1 MGDGKPIRSEKEH
14 GGLIMDDLEFRLYL
28 KIDIVQLDLWVEE
41 GWLIPET
48 SGGQRQFR
56 DADVARARLILD
68 LMGNMGVNEA
78 GVDVVMDLVD
88 QLHGLRGTMG
98 KLMTAISK
106 QERDVQRRLF
116 ESLEEVDR
124 F

>member
-1 MGDGKPIRSEKEH
+1 MNDH
-14 GGLIMDDLEFRLYL
+14 EFRLCL
-28 KIDIVQLDLWVEE
+28 KIDVVQLDFWVEQ

-48 SGGQRQFR
+48 SMGQRQFR

-88 QLHGLRGTMG
+88 QLHGIRGTMG
-98 KLMTAISK
+98 KLLTAIGR
-106 QERDVQRRLF
+106 QERDVQQRLF

>member
-1 MGDGKPIRSEKEH
+1 
-14 GGLIMDDLEFRLYL
+14 MDDHEFRLYL
-28 KIDIVQLDLWVEE
+28 KIDVVQLDFWIEQ

-48 SGGQRQFR
+48 SGEKRQFR

-88 QLHGLRGTMG
+88 QLHGIRGTMSQ
-98 KLMTAISK
+98 LMTAISR
-106 QERDVQRRLF
+106 QERDVQRRL
-116 ESLEEVDR
+116 LECLEDLEQ

>member
-1 MGDGKPIRSEKEH
+1 
-14 GGLIMDDLEFRLYL
+14 MDDLEFRLYL

-78 GVDVVMDLVD
+78 
-88 QLHGLRGTMG
+88 
-98 KLMTAISK
+98 
-106 QERDVQRRLF
+106 
-116 ESLEEVDR
+116 
-124 F
+124 

>member
-1 MGDGKPIRSEKEH
+1 
-14 GGLIMDDLEFRLYL
+14 MDDLEFRLYL

-48 SGGQRQFR
+48 SGGQRRFR

-68 LMGNMGVNEA
+68 LTGNMGVNEA
-78 GVDVVMDLVD
+78 GVDVIMDLVD

-98 KLMTAISK
+98 KLMTAISM
-106 QERDVQRRLF
+106 QERDVQRRLL
-116 ESLEEVDR
+116 ESLEEIDR

>member
-1 MGDGKPIRSEKEH
+1 
-14 GGLIMDDLEFRLYL
+14 MDDLEFRLYL

-48 SGGQRQFR
+48 SGGQRQFC

-116 ESLEEVDR
+116 ESLEEIDR

>member
-1 MGDGKPIRSEKEH
+1 MN
-14 GGLIMDDLEFRLYL
+14 DLEFRLYL
-28 KIDIVQLDLWVEE
+28 KIDVIQLDLWIEQ

-48 SGGQRQFR
+48 SDGRRQFR

-78 GVDVVMDLVD
+78 GVDIVMELVD
-88 QLHGLRGTMG
+88 ELHGLRGTMG
-98 KLMTAISK
+98 KLMAAIGK
-106 QERDVQRRLF
+106 QERDVQRRLL
-116 ESLEEVDR
+116 ESLEEIDR

>member
-1 MGDGKPIRSEKEH
+1 
-14 GGLIMDDLEFRLYL
+14 MDDLEFRLYL
-28 KIDIVQLDLWVEE
+28 KIDVVQLDFWVEQ

-48 SGGQRQFR
+48 SSGARQFR
-56 DADVARARLILD
+56 DVDVARARLILD
-68 LMGNMGVNEA
+68 LMSNMGVNEA

-98 KLMTAISK
+98 KLMTAISR
-106 QERDVQRRLF
+106 QERDVQLRLF
-116 ESLEEVDR
+116 ESLEDIDR

>member
-1 MGDGKPIRSEKEH
+1 MNDH
-14 GGLIMDDLEFRLYL
+14 EFRLCL
-28 KIDIVQLDLWVEE
+28 KIDVVQLDFWVEQ

-48 SGGQRQFR
+48 SRGQRRFR
-56 DADVARARLILD
+56 EADVARARLILD

-88 QLHGLRGTMG
+88 QLHGIRGTMG
-98 KLMTAISK
+98 KLLTAIGR
-106 QERDVQRRLF
+106 QERDVQQRLF

>member
-1 MGDGKPIRSEKEH
+1 
-14 GGLIMDDLEFRLYL
+14 MDDLEFRLYL
-28 KIDIVQLDLWVEE
+28 KIDIVQLDLWVGE

-78 GVDVVMDLVD
+78 GVDVIMDLID

-98 KLMTAISK
+98 KLMTAISM

-116 ESLEEVDR
+116 ESLEEIDR

>member
-1 MGDGKPIRSEKEH
+1 
-14 GGLIMDDLEFRLYL
+14 MDDLEFRLYL
-28 KIDIVQLDLWVEE
+28 KIDVVQLDFWVDQ

-48 SGGQRQFR
+48 SGGGRQFR

-98 KLMTAISK
+98 KLMTAISR
-106 QERDVQRRLF
+106 QEREVQRQLF
-116 ESLEEVDR
+116 ETLEDIDR

>member
-1 MGDGKPIRSEKEH
+1 
-14 GGLIMDDLEFRLYL
+14 MDDLEFRLYL
-28 KIDIVQLDLWVEE
+28 KIDVVQLDLWIEQ

-48 SGGQRQFR
+48 SDGRRQFR

-78 GVDVVMDLVD
+78 GVDIVMELVD
-88 QLHGLRGTMG
+88 ELHGLRGTMG
-98 KLMTAISK
+98 RLMTAIGK

-116 ESLEEVDR
+116 ESLEEIDR

>member
-1 MGDGKPIRSEKEH
+1 
-14 GGLIMDDLEFRLYL
+14 MDDLEFRLYL
-28 KIDIVQLDLWVEE
+28 KIEVVQLDLWVEQ

-48 SGGQRQFR
+48 SRGQRQFR
-56 DADVARARLILD
+56 DADIARARLILD

-78 GVDVVMDLVD
+78 GVDVVMDLID
-88 QLHGLRGTMG
+88 QVHGLRGTMG
-98 KLMTAISK
+98 KLMTAISR

-116 ESLEEVDR
+116 ESIDDIDR

>member
-1 MGDGKPIRSEKEH
+1 
-14 GGLIMDDLEFRLYL
+14 MDDHEFRLYL
-28 KIDIVQLDLWVEE
+28 KIDVVQLDFWVEQ

-48 SGGQRQFR
+48 SGEKRQFR

-88 QLHGLRGTMG
+88 QLHGIRGTMSQ
-98 KLMTAISK
+98 LMTAISR
-106 QERDVQRRLF
+106 QERDVQRRL
-116 ESLEEVDR
+116 LECLEHLEQ

>member
-1 MGDGKPIRSEKEH
+1 
-14 GGLIMDDLEFRLYL
+14 MDDLEFRLYL

-68 LMGNMGVNEA
+68 LMRNMGVNEA
-78 GVDVVMDLVD
+78 GVDVIMDLVD

-98 KLMTAISK
+98 KLMTAISM

-116 ESLEEVDR
+116 DSLEEIDR

>member
-1 MGDGKPIRSEKEH
+1 
-14 GGLIMDDLEFRLYL
+14 MDDLEFRLYL
-28 KIDIVQLDLWVEE
+28 KIDIVQLNLWVEE

-78 GVDVVMDLVD
+78 GVDVIMDLVD

-98 KLMTAISK
+98 KLMTAISM

-116 ESLEEVDR
+116 ESLEEIDR

>member
-1 MGDGKPIRSEKEH
+1 
-14 GGLIMDDLEFRLYL
+14 MDDLEFRLYL

-78 GVDVVMDLVD
+78 GVDIVMELVD
-88 QLHGLRGTMG
+88 ELHGLRGTMG

-106 QERDVQRRLF
+106 QERDVQHRLF
-116 ESLEEVDR
+116 ESLEEIDR
-124 F
+124 R

>member
-1 MGDGKPIRSEKEH
+1 MNDH
-14 GGLIMDDLEFRLYL
+14 EFRLCL
-28 KIDIVQLDLWVEE
+28 EIDVVQLDFWVEQ

-48 SGGQRQFR
+48 SRGQRQFR
-56 DADVARARLILD
+56 EADVARARLILD

-88 QLHGLRGTMG
+88 QLHGMRGTMG
-98 KLMTAISK
+98 KLLTAIGR
-106 QERDVQRRLF
+106 QERDVQQRLF

>member
-1 MGDGKPIRSEKEH
+1 
-14 GGLIMDDLEFRLYL
+14 MDDLEFRLYL
-28 KIDIVQLDLWVEE
+28 KIDIDQLDLWIEQ

-78 GVDVVMDLVD
+78 GVDIVMELVD
-88 QLHGLRGTMG
+88 ELHGLRGTMG
-98 KLMTAISK
+98 TLMTAIGR
-106 QERDVQRRLF
+106 QERDIKRRLF
-116 ESLEEVDR
+116 ESLEEIDR